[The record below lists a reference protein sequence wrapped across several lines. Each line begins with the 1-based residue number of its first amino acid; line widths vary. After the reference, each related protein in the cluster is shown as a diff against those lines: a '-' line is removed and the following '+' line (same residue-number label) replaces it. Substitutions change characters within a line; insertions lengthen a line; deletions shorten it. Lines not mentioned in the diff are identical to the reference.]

1 MNKWHLMEQEKTQMI
16 LTFSGNVEAVDS
28 GERRTI
34 SGKIA
39 PYGEIGFTSAGKV
52 VFAPNSISA
61 AEPSKVK
68 LLMSHDNSKPVG
80 RMQSITSNADGLYAS
95 FKVSA
100 SSRGSDAILLAQ
112 EQLMDGLSVGVEVTA
127 SKPQKDYLLVT
138 AATLREVSLVE
149 SAAFASAAVQ
159 KIAAAAGDMPMDP
172 NTSTSTKVT
181 TTNTVINT
189 TTTETETESE
199 AAVTTAPDQNAPEAA
214 TAAEETAAPVVEAAR
229 KIIRPSVLD
238 SQTVRSPIINMGSYT
253 EHKIKAALGND
264 DSKLY
269 VTAADDSFTTNPAFN
284 PTQYL
289 SEFPT
294 NTRFGTPAIDA
305 CSRGTLPNSGMTIS
319 VPSLVTSAGGQAGV
333 APTVTVEA
341 EGGAVDATGMV
352 TEYLTGT
359 VSKYSGMNT
368 ISVELLERSD
378 PNFYAELTNQLQN
391 AYLKTLDTTVLAA
404 LITAGQQGAT
414 QAATSAGIIGYAADA
429 AAKVYQATGYFAQ
442 NYVANP
448 SQWQLLMGSV
458 DSTGRPIYSAS
469 QPMNAAGLTQPG
481 SIRGNVL
488 GLDLY
493 VDKNFAV
500 TTNIDDSAVI
510 LAPEAFTVYQSPQ
523 AYMSVNVVS
532 NLQVQVA
539 IYGYMAYI
547 AKMPKGIVRFNLT

>member
-1 MNKWHLMEQEKTQMI
+1 ML
-16 LTFSGNVEAVDS
+16 LTFSGVVQAVDS
-28 GERRTI
+28 GERRI
-34 SGKIA
+34 IAGKIA
-39 PYGEIGFTSAGKV
+39 PYGEVGNTSAGRV

-61 AEPSKVK
+61 ENPDKIK

-80 RMQSITSNADGLYAS
+80 RMQSITSAKDGLYAS

-127 SKPQKDYLLVT
+127 SEPKKDYLLVT

-159 KIAAAAGDMPMDP
+159 KIAAAAGDMPVDAAM
-172 NTSTSTKVT
+172 SQSTKVT

-199 AAVTTAPDQNAPEAA
+199 AAVTTAPDQSAPEAVDA
-214 TAAEETAAPVVEAAR
+214 TEQAAPTVEAAR
-229 KIIRPSVLD
+229 KIILPSALN
-238 SQTVRSPIINMGSYT
+238 SQRVRTPIVNMATYT

-269 VTAADDSFTTNPAFN
+269 VTAADDSFSTNPAFN

-294 NTRFGTPAIDA
+294 NTRFGTPSIDA
-305 CSRGTLPNSGMTIS
+305 CSRGVLPTNGMTIN
-319 VPSLVTSAGGQAGV
+319 VPSLVTSAGGQSGV
-333 APTVTVEA
+333 APVVTVEA
-341 EGGAVDATGMV
+341 EAGAVQNTGMV

-359 VSKYSGMNT
+359 VNKYSGMNT
-368 ISVELLERSD
+368 ISIELLERSD

-391 AYLKTLDTTVLAA
+391 AYLKTLDTTVNAA
-404 LITAGQQGAT
+404 LITAGQVAT
-414 QAATSAGIIGYAADA
+414 TAQAATSAGIIGYASEASRL
-429 AAKVYQATGYFAQ
+429 VYEATGYFAN
-442 NYVANP
+442 NYIANG
-448 SQWQLLMGSV
+448 SQWQLLMGAA

-469 QPMNAAGLTQPG
+469 QPMNAGGLTQPG

-493 VDKNFAV
+493 VDKNFAA
-500 TTNIDDSAVI
+500 TTTVDDSAII

-539 IYGYMAYI
+539 IYGYMATI
-547 AKMPKGIVRFNLT
+547 AKMPKGIVRFNFT

>member
-1 MNKWHLMEQEKTQMI
+1 MI

-39 PYGEIGFTSAGKV
+39 PYGEVGNTSAGRV
-52 VFAPNSISA
+52 VFAKGSIVA
-61 AEPSKVK
+61 ANPDKIK

-80 RMQSITSNADGLYAS
+80 RMKSILSGEDGLYAS
-95 FKVSA
+95 FSVSQ

-112 EQLMDGLSVGVEVTA
+112 EKLMDGLSVGVEVTA
-127 SKPQKDYLLVT
+127 SKPEKDYLLVT
-138 AATLREVSLVE
+138 AAVLREVSLVE
-149 SAAFASAAVQ
+149 SAAFTSAAVQ
-159 KIAAAAGDMPMDP
+159 KIAASESETVEE
-172 NTSTSTKVT
+172 NQSTK
-181 TTNTVINT
+181 
-189 TTTETETESE
+189 TETESE
-199 AAVTTAPDQNAPEAA
+199 AAVTTAPDSTTSDA
-214 TAAEETAAPVVEAAR
+214 TAEEVAAPTVEAAR
-229 KIIRPSVLD
+229 KIILPSALN
-238 SQTVRSPIINMGSYT
+238 SQRVRTPIVNMGSYT
-253 EHKIKAALGND
+253 EHKIKAAMGNE

-294 NTRFGTPAIDA
+294 NTRFGTPSIDA
-305 CSRGTLPNSGMTIS
+305 CSRGVLPSSGMTIS

-333 APTVTVEA
+333 APAVTVEA
-341 EGGAVDATGMV
+341 EAGAVQNTGMV

-391 AYLKTLDTTVLAA
+391 AYLKTIDTTINAA
-404 LITAGQQGAT
+404 LVTAAQAAT
-414 QAATSAGIIGYAADA
+414 AVAATSAGIISFASESARL
-429 AAKVYQATGYFAQ
+429 VYEATGYFAN
-442 NYVANP
+442 NYIANG
-448 SQWQLLMGSV
+448 SQWQLLMGAT
-458 DSTGRPIYSAS
+458 DSTGRPIYNAA
-469 QPMNAAGLTQPG
+469 QPMNAAGLTTPG

-493 VDKNFAV
+493 VDKNFAA
-500 TTNIDDSAVI
+500 TTTIDDSALI

-547 AKMPKGIVRFNLT
+547 AKMPKGIVKFNLT